1 MKNWSC
7 ILERAIEDVNQA
19 FGVNVT
25 EYGRYLI
32 KRGGRERPVADCH
45 LDVEYERTDQALKAA
60 WQRIAALPKQIANDV
75 PDPSIRWYWAREF
88 YWNIPGVMPVEEV
101 AAHLLKCDPSHVPY
115 LLGQSP
121 RPLRCGR
128 CRGLFKPL
136 SSEEYRQAIRL
147 DEETPTAFLC
157 PRCRGRA

>member
-1 MKNWSC
+1 MKNWSS
-7 ILERAIEDVNQA
+7 ILERSIEDVNQA

-25 EYGRYLI
+25 EYGRYLVQ
-32 KRGGRERPVADCH
+32 RGGKERPSAACH
-45 LDVEYERTDQALKAA
+45 LDVEYERTDQALKTA
-60 WQRIAALPKQIANDV
+60 WQRIADLPKQIAEDV

-101 AAHLLKCDPSHVPY
+101 AAHLLQCEPSDVPD

-121 RPLRCGR
+121 QPLRCSR
-128 CRGLFKPL
+128 CRGLFTPL

-147 DEETPTAFLC
+147 DEEMPSFLC
-157 PRCRGRA
+157 PRCRGRAS